1 MSEHRMA
8 AIFYVRLP
16 DPTAPPSLEELATRA
31 GLERI
36 VHEQET
42 VPVLY
47 GQWGVME
54 SVRAVREVFVQH
66 VCLQLFPHASDLLDR
81 IRSESADSMPVAEAF
96 RDACEALRPDTALL
110 YVRPSEVEPEYL
122 AAQYPN
128 VLGLDGI
135 LLDESNPALLYL
147 DAELAEHFPAAYR
160 SGRDSLPVS
169 HGLLLF
175 RGTGGRRWWAAD
187 ET

>member
-8 AIFYVRLP
+8 AIFYVRLA
-16 DPTAPPSLEELATRA
+16 DEATPPSVEDLATRA

-36 VHEQET
+36 HAERGT
-42 VPVLY
+42 VPAIY

-54 SVRAVREVFVQH
+54 SVRAVRQILASH
-66 VCLQLFPHASDLLDR
+66 VCLQLFPHLRDLLDR
-81 IRSESADSMPVAEAF
+81 QGNDAADSIPIAEAF
-96 RDACEALRPDTALL
+96 RGACEALRPDAALL
-110 YVRPSEVEPEYL
+110 YTRPDEVEPEYVD
-122 AAQYPN
+122 AQYPK

-147 DAELAEHFPAAYR
+147 DTELAQHFPAAYR
-160 SGRDSLPVS
+160 TGRDSLPVS

-175 RGTGGRRWWAAD
+175 RGTGARRWW
-187 ET
+187 

>member
-16 DPTAPPSLEELATRA
+16 EGAAPLSLEDLATRA
-31 GLERI
+31 GLEHI
-36 VHEQET
+36 LHERGT
-42 VPVLY
+42 TPTIY

-54 SVRAVREVFVQH
+54 SVQGVRQVLASH
-66 VCLQLFPHASDLLDR
+66 VCLLLFPHLSDLLDR
-81 IRSESADSMPVAEAF
+81 QGNDAADSMPIAEAF
-96 RDACEALRPDTALL
+96 RGACEALRPDAALL
-110 YVRPSEVEPEYL
+110 YTRPNEVEPEYID
-122 AAQYPN
+122 AQYPK

-147 DAELAEHFPAAYR
+147 DTELAQHFPAAYR
-160 SGRDSLPVS
+160 TGRESLPVT

-175 RGTGGRRWWAAD
+175 HGTGARRWW
-187 ET
+187 